1 MPHLHLSL
9 QSGDNMILNRMK
21 RRHSREQA
29 IALIQ
34 RIKAARPETA
44 IGADII
50 AGFPTES
57 EEMFQNSLRLVEQC
71 DIVSG
76 HIFPFSPREG
86 TPAARMPPFG
96 RAIIKDRAAHLR
108 PACETRKTAWMQSL
122 PGPRKRVQNARAGIS
137 AHAEHFAP
145 MRLYKQ
151 PLSRDIIN

>member
-1 MPHLHLSL
+1 MSALITQHERVMPHLHLSL
-9 QSGDNMILNRMK
+9 QSGDNMILKRMK

-57 EEMFQNSLRLVEQC
+57 EEMLQNSLRLVEQC
-71 DIVSG
+71 DIVYA

-86 TPAARMPPFG
+86 TLAARMPQLG
-96 RAIIKDRAAHLR
+96 DGKSTRLNHSHYCAIRMPYTDDNH
-108 PACETRKTAWMQSL
+108 
-122 PGPRKRVQNARAGIS
+122 N
-137 AHAEHFAP
+137 
-145 MRLYKQ
+145 
-151 PLSRDIIN
+151 